1 MSNLQQTKLVNVRI
15 SPQIYKLF
23 KKKVEDVGLNPSSF
37 LRHVIISMAI
47 GADEDSRSVPFKR
60 QYKLLIDSLA
70 QREMPESEAF
80 DLIEKERKASYNE

>member
-23 KKKVEDVGLNPSSF
+23 KKKVENVGLKPSSF

-47 GADEDSRSVPFKR
+47 GSDDTLQSIPFKK
-60 QYKLLIDSLA
+60 QYLQLINSLP
-70 QREMPESEAF
+70 QSEIPEEETF
-80 DLIEKERKASYNE
+80 DLIEKERTATYNE